1 MRVIAV
7 LACALAVAACGS
19 TAQTAAP
26 TPITSSSAGGG
37 GGASGANLKGPYDV
51 VQSVDGDTIR
61 VMRDGEEIKVRFIGI
76 DTPETVAQD
85 RPVECFGPEASGR
98 TKELV
103 EGTRVWLESDPV
115 SGDTDKYGRTL
126 AYVWLTPDVMLNE
139 LLIREGYAEEY
150 TYQEGYRYQQ
160 LFRDAESAAQAEGLG
175 LWSAC

>member
-1 MRVIAV
+1 MRAIGVVGAV
-7 LACALAVAACGS
+7 TCAMLLVSCGS
-19 TAQTAAP
+19 AP
-26 TPITSSSAGGG
+26 EPAVPSSSPSGSGAG
-37 GGASGANLKGPYDV
+37 GGASLQGPYDV
-51 VQSVDGDTIR
+51 VSSVDGDTIR

-85 RPVECFGPEASGR
+85 RPIECFGPEASAR

-139 LLIREGYAEEY
+139 LLVREGYAEEY

-160 LFRDAESAAQAEGLG
+160 LFRDAERAAQAEGAG
-175 LWSAC
+175 MWSAC